1 MKAIEYLVGENAYA
15 LVFGFLDFQLAIS
28 VAPNDVLCH
37 GIPDDRPIQ
46 GAADQTGTT

>member
-1 MKAIEYLVGENAYA
+1 MKAIEYLVGENAYPSGI
-15 LVFGFLDFQLAIS
+15 GFMDFQKAIS